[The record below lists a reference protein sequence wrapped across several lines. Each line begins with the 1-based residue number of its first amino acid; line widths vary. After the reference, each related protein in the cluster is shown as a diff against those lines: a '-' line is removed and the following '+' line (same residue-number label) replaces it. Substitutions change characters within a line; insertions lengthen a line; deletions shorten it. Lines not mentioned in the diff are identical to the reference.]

1 MKMQRLITGLIGS
14 ALIVFPGVA
23 FAANQT
29 PNNEISSGINTSGSS
44 ALVIDNIVCKGND
57 TTECDFITK
66 KYYQAKGD
74 VLDPSEIADAKLRLG
89 TLIQFR
95 DVDIHLEKGHKRGHV
110 IVVFNITEASNI
122 QWELGAGLHRSNQD
136 TTESLCYKSYNTIS
150 NICFDRNG
158 QSDNLGLTTTV
169 TDFNFLGSGKR
180 LSVGITASKYN
191 SETQVDYSAS
201 NGTLP
206 ANTPLS
212 YSSENDS
219 HGYGFNATYYDPHLF
234 DSTHYYL
241 RSNLGRFGSSSDTI
255 DITNMPDNLSITRER
270 QSRSRSWSWGVETG
284 RRFASHSFVAL
295 NVNKTFPG
303 TASFTDD
310 SDNQTI
316 TIDQP
321 DSTNIGVTY
330 GWDSQNDT
338 LFPTQGSY
346 FATSY
351 NHSNS
356 NGSSDGLSMNYLQ
369 HFSWQDKTV
378 LSLGGGVSAN
388 RFAFRGFDARGG
400 ASSFH
405 TSLKARL
412 TSINSIDQ
420 ANGIYSGWHGE
431 LNLSKT
437 DYKDDPNNDISLN
450 LQAGYTYQSD
460 SMIYRFTL
468 GYNTRESL

>member
-1 MKMQRLITGLIGS
+1 MKMQRLITGLMGS
-14 ALIVFPGVA
+14 ALIAFPGVA

-29 PNNEISSGINTSGSS
+29 PNNEITSGGS

-57 TTECDFITK
+57 TTDCDFITK

-95 DVDIHLEKGHKRGHV
+95 DVDIHLEKGHKRDHV
-110 IVVFNITEASNI
+110 IVVFDITEASNI
-122 QWELGAGLHRSNQD
+122 QWEVGAGLHRSNQD
-136 TTESLCYKSYNTIS
+136 SNSAQCYKSYYNTG
-150 NICFDRNG
+150 NVCFDQSG
-158 QSDNLGLTTTV
+158 QSDSLGLTTTV

-180 LSVGITASKYN
+180 LSIGITASKYD
-191 SETQVDYSAS
+191 SETQVDYFAS
-201 NGTLP
+201 NGSLP
-206 ANTPLS
+206 ANAPLS
-212 YSSENDS
+212 YSADNDS
-219 HGYGFNATYYDPHLF
+219 HGYGFNVTYYDPHLF

-255 DITNMPDNLSITRER
+255 NIINMPDNLSVTRES
-270 QSRSRSWSWGVETG
+270 QSRSHSWSWGVETG

-310 SDNQTI
+310 SDNQTVS
-316 TIDQP
+316 IDQP
-321 DSTNIGVTY
+321 DSTNIGVSY

-346 FATSY
+346 FSTSY

-356 NGSSDGLSMNYLQ
+356 NGSSDALSMNYLQ

-388 RFAFRGFDARGG
+388 RFAYRGFETIPSTR
-400 ASSFH
+400 SVH

-437 DYKDDPNNDISLN
+437 DYESAPDNDISLN